1 MKRTFFL
8 FAVAVIALSACRNNS
23 TFVVKGL
30 VKGEKKDYI
39 RISRV
44 DVDTPII
51 IDSAKVSK
59 GGSFKFK
66 IKADIPDFY
75 QLGFSSSDFVTLLAS
90 PGEKISL
97 TFNGKHL
104 FEDYSV
110 SGSEGTEKI
119 KVLDA
124 DLEVTKRVLDSL
136 SNLYTKASAEPGF
149 ETRGAEIEEQF
160 TTVLKAQRKKNI
172 EFIIKNLTSLASIKA
187 LYQRINP
194 NTYVLYDPKDLQYL
208 KIVND
213 SLTKYYPRSRHVQAL
228 SSDFSREMGEMYTNR
243 IHEMAKNLP
252 ESKLDPDLETIDG
265 KRVAVSSLKGKYV
278 LLTFW
283 SVRSRECVEENLQLK
298 EFYRL
303 YNKKGFEIYQV
314 NIDENEEAWRNAVK
328 FDELPW
334 ISTRE
339 DNPRDPVNVKLF
351 NVRSLPSNFLY
362 DREGRI
368 IGTNLHGRALQI
380 KLNQLF
386 NQ

>member
-124 DLEVTKRVLDSL
+124 DLEVTKRALDSL

-194 NTYVLYDPKDLQYL
+194 NTYILYDPKDLQYL

>member
-30 VKGEKKDYI
+30 VKGEKKAYI
-39 RISRV
+39 RLSRV

-59 GGSFKFK
+59 NGNFKFK

-90 PGEKISL
+90 PGEKINL
-97 TFNGKHL
+97 TFDGKHL
-104 FEDYSV
+104 FENYSV
-110 SGSEGTEKI
+110 TGSEGTEKI
-119 KVLDA
+119 KSLDA
-124 DLEVTKRVLDSL
+124 DLEVTKRILDSL

-149 ETRGAEIEEQF
+149 ETRGAEIEQQF

-243 IHEMAKNLP
+243 IHEMAKSLP
-252 ESKLDPDLETIDG
+252 ESKLDPNLETVDG

-278 LLTFW
+278 LLSFW

-298 EFYRL
+298 EYYKL

-351 NVRSLPSNFLY
+351 NVRSVPSNFLY